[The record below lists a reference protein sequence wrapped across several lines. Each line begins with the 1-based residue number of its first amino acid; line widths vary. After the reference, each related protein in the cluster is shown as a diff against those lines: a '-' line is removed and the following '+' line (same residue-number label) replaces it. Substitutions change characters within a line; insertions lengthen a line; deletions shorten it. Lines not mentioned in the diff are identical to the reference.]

1 MLYLNK
7 NGDMFGDPIKPG
19 QFPDKTQIVK
29 LDNTF
34 LYQQDLYK
42 HEWPLAITWIYE
54 NDAEMATLMYVV
66 RHLQNELGSLS
77 HIILYLP
84 YIPNARMDRTKERYE
99 VFTLKY
105 FCEFINSLN
114 FDRVIVFDPHSDVSV
129 CMLDRVFVDKQRLN
143 DIIRDM
149 AKKAQCVFF
158 PDAGAKKRYAG
169 CLPSDKP
176 VYYGEKVREWSTGKI
191 LGLDVKSE
199 GYDVA
204 DLKGKSVVLIDDI
217 IAYGGTMYY
226 SVKKL
231 KELGVGSVIIYCSHL
246 ENSVLDEEK
255 STLLPM
261 LNDGTV
267 EALWTTDSLFRGDHK
282 RILQTSVEPCTY
294 EPYSF

>member
-7 NGDMFGDPIKPG
+7 NGDMFGDPIKAG

-77 HIILYLP
+77 HITLYLP

-129 CMLDRVFVDKQRLN
+129 GMLDRVFVDKQRLN
-143 DIIRDM
+143 
-149 AKKAQCVFF
+149 
-158 PDAGAKKRYAG
+158 
-169 CLPSDKP
+169 
-176 VYYGEKVREWSTGKI
+176 
-191 LGLDVKSE
+191 
-199 GYDVA
+199 
-204 DLKGKSVVLIDDI
+204 DI

-267 EALWTTDSLFRGDHK
+267 EALWTTDSLFTGEHK